1 MTRHRAEKRTDT
13 IDDDDCLAIFS
24 GESVVIEFNEPQ
36 RLTLEANLPV
46 KMKMRMLCVCGA
58 DWNDDGGRKHETP
71 NSFAEKRCQ
80 ASCKRWLLAAVRC
93 ANKWIGL
100 IQLYMER
107 TLRRFPLPQRQQVLE
122 RLCEGD
128 CSEEKTSGISVCGYQ

>member
-46 KMKMRMLCVCGA
+46 KMKMRMLCACGAAGA

-80 ASCKRWLLAAVRC
+80 ASCKRWLAAAVREMC
-93 ANKWIGL
+93 
-100 IQLYMER
+100 QLDWTYT
-107 TLRRFPLPQRQQVLE
+107 TLYGKNASQIPFATASTGVGE
-122 RLCEGD
+122 
-128 CSEEKTSGISVCGYQ
+128 IV